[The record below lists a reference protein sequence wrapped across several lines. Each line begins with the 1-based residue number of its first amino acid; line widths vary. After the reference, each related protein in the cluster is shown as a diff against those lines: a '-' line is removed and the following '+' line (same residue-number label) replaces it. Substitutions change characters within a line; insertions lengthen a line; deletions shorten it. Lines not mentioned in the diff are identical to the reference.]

1 MNKNKLIEHVIS
13 YKTSPSTCSQRS
25 IVIALL
31 FEKKEVST
39 IDLKDL
45 GVMYPP
51 QAIASLV
58 KQGAII
64 DKVKKQAIDKTGRLH
79 QRVSHYSLVGW
90 VE

>member
-1 MNKNKLIEHVIS
+1 MNINNIIKQINS
-13 YKTSPSTCSQRS
+13 YRTSSSSCSQKS

-39 IDLKDL
+39 IDLKNM

-51 QAIASLV
+51 QIIANLS

-64 DKVKKQAIDKTGRLH
+64 SKAKKEAIDNTGRLH
-79 QRVSHYSLVGW
+79 KRISHYALIGW
-90 VE
+90 IE

>member
-1 MNKNKLIEHVIS
+1 MNTNIIIKEIS
-13 YKTSPSTCSQRS
+13 SYRTSPNTCSQRS

-45 GVMYPP
+45 GIMYPP
-51 QAIASLV
+51 QVIASLV

-64 DKVKKQAIDKTGRLH
+64 DKIKKQAIDKTGRLH

-90 VE
+90 AE